1 MCGLTCAY
9 RRTAFMIGHI
19 ISHYRIVDKL
29 GGGGMGVVYKAEDTR
44 LKRVV
49 ALKFLPQEA
58 ERNPGAVERF
68 RREAEAASALN
79 HPNIC
84 TIHDIGEENGQ
95 HFIVMEFMDGQTL
108 KHLIEGKPLHME
120 RLLDLGIQIADALD
134 AAHCEG
140 IVHRDIKPSNIFVTK
155 RGQAKILDFGL
166 AKLAPTTMVAEGVG
180 ASAMLTLT
188 GQELLTSPGTTIGT
202 VAYMSPEQVKGEELD
217 NRTDVFSFGLTL
229 YEMATGQLAF
239 PGRTSGLIMEA
250 ILNRSPIAAT
260 AMNSQV
266 PPQLE
271 EIINKAI
278 DKDRQMR
285 YQSAAEIRTDL
296 HRLKREAASGVVSA
310 SHAVSG
316 SRVSGSVISPA
327 KPQVKRAH
335 IKWMASLAAL
345 ALLAGGGLFLR
356 QKLTARPAAKHGPV
370 SVLIADFNN
379 ETADPIFDGTLEPML
394 GVALEG
400 ASFVSLYNRG
410 QARKVAAQLQPGAS
424 RLDDQLGR
432 LVAMRE
438 AVSVVVDGSVT
449 HEGNNYRVSVRA
461 LDAVTGKSVS
471 SRTVK
476 ADKKDILLQM
486 GTLAAG
492 IRKALGDTTP
502 ESVQLTAAET
512 FSTGSLEAAH
522 EYAVCQTAQFA
533 GKWNDAIQH
542 CTNAAQ
548 LDPDMGRAYAI
559 LGVVYHNIGQVQES
573 ERYFQLAWTKIDRM
587 SEREKYRTRG
597 AYYLMVRDCDKAIEE
612 ETQLVNL
619 FPADNTGVANLA
631 LAYFYRRDMQRA
643 LAEGRRAA
651 EMNSGNAVQRAN
663 VGLYA
668 MYASDFANAIS
679 AEREVLKTYPSLD
692 YAYIGTAL
700 SQLALSGPK
709 DAADTWGK
717 LEKLGPSGAS
727 VASTGLADIALF
739 EGRAAEAAAILEKGA
754 KADSTN
760 KNVDGVANKSVIL
773 SEARWMMGNSKQA
786 VADAQNALTLSKE
799 LDVTF
804 FAARTYIAAGQEQKA
819 LELAQQLESRLQA
832 DPQAYGKLIEG
843 EVALNREKA
852 QEALNLFLASR
863 KIADTWMGRFDSAR
877 AYIEAGGFA
886 QAYSEIEICLK
897 RRGEVTAL
905 FLDESPTY
913 HLFPPVYYYLG
924 RAQEGLKS
932 PAAKQSYQ
940 TFLSMQPEANSVL
953 LADARRRMALNHVP

>member
-1 MCGLTCAY
+1 
-9 RRTAFMIGHI
+9 MIGHI

-108 KHLIEGKPLHME
+108 KHLIEGKPLQME
-120 RLLDLGIQIADALD
+120 RLLDLGIQIADGLD

-140 IVHRDIKPSNIFVTK
+140 IIHRDIKPSNIFVTK

-202 VAYMSPEQVKGEELD
+202 IAYMSPEQVKGEELD
-217 NRTDVFSFGLTL
+217 NRTDIFSFGLAL

-239 PGRTSGLIMEA
+239 PGKTSGIIMEA
-250 ILNRSPIAAT
+250 ILNRSPIPPT
-260 AMNSQV
+260 VMNSQV

-296 HRLKREAASGVVSA
+296 QRLKREAASGVISA
-310 SHAVSG
+310 SHAMSG
-316 SRVSGSVISPA
+316 SRVSGSFISPA
-327 KPQVKRAH
+327 KPQVKRAY

-345 ALLAGGGLFLR
+345 ALFAGGGLFLR
-356 QKLTARPAAKHGPV
+356 QKLTVHPAVKHGPV
-370 SVLIADFNN
+370 SVLIADFAN

-410 QARKVAAQLQPGAS
+410 QAHKVAAQLQPGGLL
-424 RLDDQLGR
+424 LDDQLAR

-438 AVSVVVDGSVT
+438 GVSVVVDGSIT
-449 HEGNNYRVSVRA
+449 LQGNGYRVSIRA
-461 LDAVTGKSVS
+461 LDAVTGKTIASAIAQ
-471 SRTVK
+471 
-476 ADKKDILLQM
+476 ADKKDVLLQM
-486 GTLAAG
+486 GKLAAG
-492 IRKALGDTTP
+492 IRKSLGDATP

-542 CTNAAQ
+542 CTKATQ

-559 LGVVYHNIGQVQES
+559 LGVVFHNNIGQVQES
-573 ERYFQLAWTKIDRM
+573 EKYFKLAWTKIDRM

-679 AEREVLKTYPSLD
+679 TEREVLKTYPALE

-700 SQLALSGPK
+700 SQLALSAPK
-709 DAADTWGK
+709 DAVDTWGK

-727 VASTGLADIALF
+727 VSSSGLADIALF
-739 EGRAAEAAAILEKGA
+739 KGRASEAAAILEKGA
-754 KADSTN
+754 KADSAN
-760 KNVDGVANKSVIL
+760 KNADGVANKSVTL
-773 SEARWMMGNSKQA
+773 SEARLMMGNSKQA
-786 VADAQNALTLSKE
+786 VADAQSALSLSKE
-799 LDVTF
+799 VDVTF
-804 FAARTYIAAGQEQKA
+804 FAARTFIAVGQDQKA
-819 LELAQQLESRLQA
+819 LELAKQLESRLQP

-843 EVALNREKA
+843 EAALKHEKA
-852 QEALNLFLASR
+852 QEALNLFLDSR
-863 KIADTWMGRFDSAR
+863 KIADTWMGRFDAAR
-877 AYIEAGGFA
+877 AYINAGGFA
-886 QAYSEIEICLK
+886 QAYSELEVCLK
-897 RRGEVTAL
+897 RRGEATAL

-932 PAAKQSYQ
+932 PAANESYN
-940 TFLSMQPEANSVL
+940 TFLALKQN
-953 LADARRRMALNHVP
+953 ADRDPLVIDAQKRVRPH